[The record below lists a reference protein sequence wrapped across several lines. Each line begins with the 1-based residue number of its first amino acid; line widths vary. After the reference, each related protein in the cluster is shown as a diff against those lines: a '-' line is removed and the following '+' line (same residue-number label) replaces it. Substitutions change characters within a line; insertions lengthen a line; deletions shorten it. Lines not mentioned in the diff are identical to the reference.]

1 MTGAAARD
9 RGSAGL
15 TALLDPRRIALV
27 GASEDPGRATSRPL
41 RFLRDGGFS
50 GDVYPVTAGRTSVGG
65 VRAWPSLSALPTVP
79 DHAFIMVGADR
90 VAGVVAECA
99 DLGVRVATVLSD
111 GFAGT
116 GAAATARRAA
126 LLDAAGHGRVRL
138 LGPSSLGLVDLRRNL
153 LLTANAI
160 FAEPDLPAGEVFVL
174 SQSGSMIGSLVSRG
188 KALGL
193 GFAGLVSVGAELDLS
208 IGEIGLATL
217 DDLGI
222 TGYLLFL
229 ENNSHARDLAEFCA
243 GAAALGRPVAAFR
256 AGRSSLA
263 ADIAL
268 LHTGALAGDDDVA
281 DAFLASCGVARI
293 TSLDGLIEVM
303 PALGRVPARS
313 ATDKT
318 HKRPAVAVMSTTG
331 GAAAIIVDQL
341 ELRGITVKQ
350 PSDSVYAELAA
361 AGVPVAPAPIVD
373 LTLAG
378 ARYEPVSTTLRVLLA
393 SGEFDLVVAVAGSSA
408 RSQPELVVA
417 PIIDVAAGGGPV
429 VTFLAPDAP
438 DARVLLAAAGVPA
451 FQSPETCA
459 DVIAAVLGR
468 RVPAVRGRRFPG
480 KDEENGEA
488 VTLDEEESHRLL
500 RDMGVGGALPVVAKV
515 SDALSDPAG
524 IELPFSYPVA
534 VKLLHREV
542 THKSDVG
549 GVVLGVRGPADLAR
563 AAASIAETV
572 PSRQPG
578 VLVERLLIQP
588 MAAGLGE
595 VLVGYHRDSSVG
607 PVVVVAA
614 GGVMTE
620 IYRDRS
626 VRLAPVTLE
635 EAIEMVGELRYR
647 AVLAGFRGR
656 PRGDLTALAET
667 VVTVSQF
674 AAREDVLACEINP
687 LIVGAEGTGV
697 QAVDAVAV
705 VRGK

>member
-1 MTGAAARD
+1 MTGARRGRD
-9 RGSAGL
+9 LAGADL

-27 GASEDPGRATSRPL
+27 GVSERPDRAASRPL

-50 GDVYPVTAGRTSVGG
+50 GDVYPVSASRTSVGG
-65 VRAWPSLSALPTVP
+65 SRAWPSLSALPEVP
-79 DHAFIMVGADR
+79 DHAFIMVGADS
-90 VAGVVAECA
+90 VAGVVTECA
-99 DLGVRVATVLSD
+99 DLGIPVATVLSD

-116 GAAATARRAA
+116 GTVATARRAA
-126 LLDAAGHGRVRL
+126 LLSAAGPGRVRV
-138 LGPSSLGLVDLRRNL
+138 LGPSSLGLVDLRRDL
-153 LLTANAI
+153 RLTANAI
-160 FAEPDLPAGEVFVL
+160 FAEPDLPAGDVFVL

-193 GFAGLVSVGAELDLS
+193 GFAGLVSVGGELDLS

-217 DDLGI
+217 SDPGI

-256 AGRSSLA
+256 VGRSRLA
-263 ADIAL
+263 AEIAL

-281 DAFLASCGVARI
+281 DAFLASCGVARV
-293 TSLDGLIEVM
+293 TSLDGLIDVL

-313 ATDKT
+313 AADK
-318 HKRPAVAVMSTTG
+318 KPAVAVMTTTG

-341 ELRGITVKQ
+341 ELRGITVRQ

-361 AGVPVAPAPIVD
+361 AGFPAAPAPIVD

-378 ARYEPVSTTLRVLLA
+378 TRYEPVSSTLQVLLR

-408 RSQPELVVA
+408 RLQPELVVA

-429 VTFLAPDAP
+429 VAFLAPDAP
-438 DARVLLAAAGVPA
+438 DARARLAAAGVPA

-459 DVIAAVLGR
+459 DVVAAALGR
-468 RVPAVRGRRFPG
+468 RVPTVRERHFPG
-480 KDEENGEA
+480 RDEGHAET
-488 VTLDEEESHRLL
+488 VTLDEEESYRLL
-500 RDMGVGGALPVVAKV
+500 RATGVGGVAAVIAKV
-515 SDALSDPAG
+515 SDVLSDPAG
-524 IELPFSYPVA
+524 IELPFGYPVA

-542 THKSDVG
+542 AHKSDVG
-549 GVVLGVRGPADLAR
+549 GVILGVTGPADLAR
-563 AAASIAETV
+563 AAASIADTV
-572 PSRQPG
+572 SARQPG
-578 VLVERLLIQP
+578 VLVDRLLIQP
-588 MAAGLGE
+588 MAEGIGE
-595 VLVGYHRDSSVG
+595 VLAGYRRDGSVG

-620 IYRDRS
+620 VYRDRS
-626 VRLAPVTLE
+626 VRLAPVTLP
-635 EAIEMVGELRYR
+635 EATQMIDELRYR

-656 PRGDLTALAET
+656 PRGDMAALAET
-667 VVTVSQF
+667 LVAISRF

-687 LIVGAEGTGV
+687 LIVGREGTGV
-697 QAVDAVAV
+697 HPVDAVAV
-705 VRGK
+705 VRK

>member
-1 MTGAAARD
+1 MT
-9 RGSAGL
+9 GL

-27 GASEDPGRATSRPL
+27 GASEDPERATSRPL

-50 GDVYPVTAGRTSVGG
+50 GDVYPVTAGRASVAG
-65 VRAWPSLSALPTVP
+65 VRAWPSLSALPKVP

-90 VAGVVAECA
+90 VAGVVAECS
-99 DLGVRVATVLSD
+99 DLGVPVATVLSD

-116 GAAATARRAA
+116 GAVATARRTA
-126 LLDAAGHGRVRL
+126 LLAAAGDGRVRL
-138 LGPSSLGLVDLRRNL
+138 LGPGSLGLVDLRRNL

-160 FAEPDLPAGEVFVL
+160 FGEPDLPTGGVFVL

-193 GFAGLVSVGAELDLS
+193 GFAGLVSVGGELDLS

-217 DDLGI
+217 DDPGV
-222 TGYLLFL
+222 TGYLLFR

-243 GAAALGRPVAAFR
+243 GAAALGRPVAALR

-263 ADIAL
+263 AEIAL

-281 DAFLASCGVARI
+281 DAFLASCGVARV
-293 TSLDGLIEVM
+293 TSLDGLIEAM

-313 ATDKT
+313 AADA
-318 HKRPAVAVMSTTG
+318 RPAVAVMSTTG
-331 GAAAIIVDQL
+331 GAAALIVDQL

-350 PSDSVYAELAA
+350 PSDSVYAGLAA
-361 AGVPVAPAPIVD
+361 AGVRVVPGPIVD

-378 ARYEPVSTTLRVLLA
+378 ARYEPVSTTLRVLLR

-438 DARVLLAAAGVPA
+438 DARVRLAAAGVPA

-459 DVIAAVLGR
+459 DVVAAALGR
-468 RVPAVRGRRFPG
+468 RAPTVRHRHVPGA
-480 KDEENGEA
+480 DEDNAEA
-488 VTLDEEESHRLL
+488 VTLDEDDSYRLL
-500 RDMGVGGALPVVAKV
+500 REMGVRGVAAVVAPVRDAV
-515 SDALSDPAG
+515 SNPAG
-524 IELPFSYPVA
+524 IELPFGYPVA
-534 VKLLHREV
+534 VKLLHRAV
-542 THKSDVG
+542 VHKSDIG

-563 AAASIAETV
+563 AAASIAGNV
-572 PSRQPG
+572 SARQPD
-578 VLVERLLIQP
+578 VPVDRLLIQP
-588 MAAGLGE
+588 MAAGVGE
-595 VLVGYHRDSSVG
+595 VLVGYRRDTGVG

-614 GGVMTE
+614 GGVLTE
-620 IYRDRS
+620 VYRDRS
-626 VRLAPVTLE
+626 VRLAPVSPA
-635 EAIEMVGELRYR
+635 EAAQMLGELRYH

-656 PRGDLTALAET
+656 PRGDVAALAET
-667 VVTVSQF
+667 IAAVSRF
-674 AAREDVLACEINP
+674 AAREDVLACEVNP
-687 LIVGAEGTGV
+687 LIVGQEGAGV
-697 QAVDAVAV
+697 RAVDAVAV
-705 VRGK
+705 VRPPTAAR